1 MSEMFFMRDTYINID
16 PLFSEK
22 SLKALTQVFNALV
35 YLSPLIL
42 FLYYRYFKKND
53 GFEVITSVEDVQKLE
68 KKRYYYNILKGV
80 GLAVVSILFAIRIYW
95 FYAPNN
101 SEISLAILINYLKN
115 NNVLDEKIY
124 QVIRQYKPDN
134 IGDFVSK

>member
-101 SEISLAILINYLKN
+101 SEISLAILINYLRN
-115 NNVLDEKIY
+115 NKVLDEKIY

>member
-1 MSEMFFMRDTYINID
+1 MSETFFMRDTYINID

-53 GFEVITSVEDVQKLE
+53 GFEVITSIEDVQKLE

-101 SEISLAILINYLKN
+101 SEISLAILINYLRN
-115 NNVLDEKIY
+115 NKVLDEKIY
-124 QVIRQYKPDN
+124 QVIKQYKPDN